1 MPKLRRIAIA
11 AIAKRLEGQH
21 DAHHLAETCYSLFSD
36 SPDSLRCER
45 FAQVLG
51 GALSLPRCSCSSDS
65 LDSKTPSSLP
75 GMMTSPSRTFSRLPG
90 GTLTGLHVRQR
101 VKNTVKRI
109 AGGTPVADESPA
121 DMGQVSASELKHL
134 VAAVDGTKDGNVD
147 YTLLVAAML
156 PPEIFGDEQHIA
168 EVFRLFDVQK
178 RGIVSP
184 GDVRD
189 VVRSTLD
196 VRRFGAMLAQFDLNG
211 DGVLDFNEFHTM
223 VAGSS

>member
-1 MPKLRRIAIA
+1 MPKVRRIAIA

-36 SPDSLRCER
+36 SPDTLRCER
-45 FAQVLG
+45 LAQVLG
-51 GALSLPRCSCSSDS
+51 STLSCGCACSSES
-65 LDSKTPSSLP
+65 LGSKTPSSLP
-75 GMMTSPSRTFSRLPG
+75 GMMTSPSRTFSRLPS

-109 AGGTPVADESPA
+109 AGTPVSADGPSPA
-121 DMGQVSASELKHL
+121 NQVNASELKYL
-134 VAAVDGTKDGNVD
+134 VTAVDGTKDGTVD

-156 PPEIFGDEQHIA
+156 PPDVFRDDKHIS

-178 RGIVSP
+178 RGFVSP
-184 GDVRD
+184 GDFRD
-189 VVRSTLD
+189 AVHSKEDLRK
-196 VRRFGAMLAQFDLNG
+196 FGAMLAQFDSNG
-211 DGVLDFNEFHTM
+211 DGVLDFNEFQAM